1 MNPHQLKKNDSN
13 RSESIHPRVMVIGL
27 KSVGKSSLLSLL
39 TGCLPQSSALA
50 GTTLHCEHYQE
61 GVWKWIDTPG
71 IVTNSDAV
79 SVREALNF
87 IESASIILLVLRAH
101 SARAELEKLLPVVG
115 SKSLFI
121 VCNHKDSLNF
131 NHSKQEQVF
140 VSRWRKTLGL
150 PVILLDARSAN
161 PADLFR
167 IRSAT
172 KRANPLVLKNFSDLP
187 DFPQKKI
194 SSSRLVFERLFVIP
208 LLSLPLLLGP
218 TCLGV
223 NLANFVADRFYDLV
237 YARLKPALRWFDSL
251 PSPIAATFGG
261 DYGIVAMFPFLLLY
275 AMPTILVFTTL
286 IAIYKSTGLLDR
298 LSYSLH
304 PWLRPFGL
312 GGRELVRVVMG
323 LGCNVPAIA
332 ASRSCSSCSRGAC
345 VSAICFGSA
354 CSYQLPAALAVF
366 SASGFPGLGAVYV
379 VVLALTT
386 LIYLRFTMPK
396 TSLISQKRDPQ
407 LPTGPLQLPDWAT
420 VFRESIQSMR
430 DFLTMAIPIFIA
442 MCFVAGML
450 QWSGA
455 LEWLMRFLEPVM
467 AIFNLP
473 PEAALAVVLGSVR
486 KDGLAIGML
495 NSDWTSLKAPLETP
509 IQILTAVYL
518 ASVLL
523 PCLVTVLAVARE
535 MHINFT
541 LRMVGRQACFATL
554 FSLCIAWGGWF
565 LLVIKPS

>member
-1 MNPHQLKKNDSN
+1 
-13 RSESIHPRVMVIGL
+13 VVIGL
-27 KSVGKSSLLSLL
+27 ESVGKSSLLSSL
-39 TGCLPQSSALA
+39 TGCLAQTSVLA
-50 GTTLHCEHYQE
+50 GTTLQCEQYLE
-61 GVWKWIDTPG
+61 RSRKWIDTPG
-71 IVTNSDAV
+71 IVTDSDAV
-79 SVREALNF
+79 SVRDALNAV
-87 IESASIILLVLRAH
+87 ESASIILLVLRAH
-101 SARAELEKLLPVVG
+101 CARAELEKLLPVVG

-121 VCNHKDSLNF
+121 VCTHKDNLAF
-131 NHSKQEQVF
+131 NHSKQDQIL
-140 VSRWRKTLGL
+140 VSSWSKTLGL
-150 PVILLDARSAN
+150 PVILLDARSTN
-161 PADLFR
+161 PADLLR

-172 KRANPLVLKNFSDLP
+172 KRSNPLILKNISDLP

-194 SSSRLVFERLFVIP
+194 PSSRLVFERPLGFP
-208 LLSLPLLLGP
+208 LLSLLLLLGP
-218 TCLGV
+218 TCLAV
-223 NLANFVADRFYDLV
+223 SLANVIADRFYDLV
-237 YARLKPALRWFDSL
+237 YARLKPALSWFDSL
-251 PSPIAATFGG
+251 PGPITATFGG

-275 AMPTILVFTTL
+275 AMPTILIFTGL

-298 LSYSLH
+298 LSCSLH

-332 ASRSCSSCSRGAC
+332 ASRSCSNCSRGAC

-396 TSLISQKRDPQ
+396 TSLIAQKRHSH

-430 DFLTMAIPIFIA
+430 DFLTMAIPIFIG
-442 MCFVAGML
+442 MCFVAGMF

-455 LEWLMRFLEPVM
+455 LEWLMRSLEPVM
-467 AIFNLP
+467 AVFNLP

-535 MHINFT
+535 MRINFT

-565 LLVIKPS
+565 LLAIRPS